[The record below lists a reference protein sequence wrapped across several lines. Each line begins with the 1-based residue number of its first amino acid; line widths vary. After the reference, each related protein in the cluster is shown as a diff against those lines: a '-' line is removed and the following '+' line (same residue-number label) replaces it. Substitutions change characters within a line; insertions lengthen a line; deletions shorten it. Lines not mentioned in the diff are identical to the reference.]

1 MQEPFEQEL
10 AQESTALSFP
20 AWLHQLEKFSNQAG
34 LSLNKFGPGA
44 LWTAPVSPAQPERKH
59 ITWDHPFDLIH
70 SAFLRII
77 EPLQL
82 RLRERETTQDTSF
95 SFIYL
100 SFFLTNWDVGL

>member
-44 LWTAPVSPAQPERKH
+44 L
-59 ITWDHPFDLIH
+59 
-70 SAFLRII
+70 
-77 EPLQL
+77 
-82 RLRERETTQDTSF
+82 
-95 SFIYL
+95 
-100 SFFLTNWDVGL
+100 